1 MVQNKLFWQVLF
13 CSWTL
18 TNICLQVLAGFEENL
33 LTLLV
38 SFFFFLEN

>member
-13 CSWTL
+13 CSRTL

-38 SFFFFLEN
+38 SFFF